1 MFGCCSAY
9 SLKYISTEGL
19 VDLAVLKKHF
29 GETTELLEGQKGTL
43 RIKIKQKVNP
53 DALTDDEMS
62 MVFAGQELPEKTDR
76 IYPLCTCSCHVVGTM
91 VMC

>member
-1 MFGCCSAY
+1 MFCKIHQY
-9 SLKYISTEGL
+9 TEGL

-62 MVFAGQELPEKTDR
+62 MVFAGQELPEKLTVF
-76 IYPLCTCSCHVVGTM
+76 ILFALVPVTLLAQWLCAKLFSNE
-91 VMC
+91 